1 MLVICSAI
9 AARADGQPA
18 VDRKLSRHAKVMGTV
33 VSLTVWGQDER
44 TVASAARAVFD
55 EFDRVNMLMSS
66 WLEESAVARI
76 NSAAGNGKF
85 VQVDKEVMSVIVMSQ
100 QASKAS
106 KGAFDITVG
115 SFRGLWKFD
124 EDIDG
129 SIPDAK
135 AVKARKKLVNYR
147 DLTVDAKR
155 NRVKLKRK
163 GQRITLGGVAKG
175 YAVDRAVKIL
185 RERGVVDFILQ
196 AGGDLYVAGK
206 KGAKPWMVGIRDPR
220 GERHASFARIELE
233 NKTFSTSGD
242 YERAL
247 LKTDDKGNK
256 TRYHHILD
264 PKTGRPATRSRSVT
278 VMADDAITADIW
290 STALFVMGAQKGMK
304 LVEKKKGVEAVFV
317 DSNNKLH
324 ISSGLKKKLTVDR
337 PPSDGV

>member
-196 AGGDLYVAGK
+196 AGGDLYVAGANAQ
-206 KGAKPWMVGIRDPR
+206 GVLLTDGESKPKLRMWNTIDFAVLIGFLDAMRSGKSAHESLSLGYFCLLVGDDRA
-220 GERHASFARIELE
+220 EQYFE
-233 NKTFSTSGD
+233 F
-242 YERAL
+242 AL
-247 LKTDDKGNK
+247 LGDD
-256 TRYHHILD
+256 
-264 PKTGRPATRSRSVT
+264 SRAMKDEVK
-278 VMADDAITADIW
+278 
-290 STALFVMGAQKGMK
+290 ALRG
-304 LVEKKKGVEAVFV
+304 
-317 DSNNKLH
+317 H
-324 ISSGLKKKLTVDR
+324 
-337 PPSDGV
+337 